1 MVLMQFV
8 RLSNGESIYNRS
20 WQEKGKIVEL
30 LKQMKRPTETRRR
43 REDAD
48 TSDLLCRANR
58 GGNDNKLAEASRS
71 GECGLQ
77 LRRNKSFLK
86 RVLQPLK
93 IVSQQQTS
101 KQRRVEERKSKNVI
115 RLLPLPTTTTAAA
128 TTITAAAAAAAIADA
143 ILPLL
148 VSYLERLLLLL
159 NHAHSVAVPS
169 ATTIA
174 AAYAYAYAY
183 TYTFSMQH
191 CNFTNAAAVRLH
203 RRQFVGFNNRNIQI
217 LAIHVNDA
225 RKLLRLW
232 TSKLQAVQIYSIRHN
247 NKEHQRQSTNM

>member
-128 TTITAAAAAAAIADA
+128 AAAIADA

-232 TSKLQAVQIYSIRHN
+232 TFKLQAVQIYSIN
-247 NKEHQRQSTNM
+247 QFYYFYKTLILPA

>member
-1 MVLMQFV
+1 MKQRQPQQATKTTNINCHATTATTTTVVAAIYDQKFL
-8 RLSNGESIYNRS
+8 LSLAAMTTS
-20 WQEKGKIVEL
+20 WQRLVALVSVACSCGGIKVSSN
-30 LKQMKRPTETRRR
+30 
-43 REDAD
+43 AFC
-48 TSDLLCRANR
+48 SR
-58 GGNDNKLAEASRS
+58 GGQGDVEET
-71 GECGLQ
+71 G
-77 LRRNKSFLK
+77 RRIYK
-86 RVLQPLK
+86 
-93 IVSQQQTS
+93 
-101 KQRRVEERKSKNVI
+101 VEERKSKNVI

-128 TTITAAAAAAAIADA
+128 TTITAAAAAAIADA

-232 TSKLQAVQIYSIRHN
+232 TSKLQAVQIYSIN
-247 NKEHQRQSTNM
+247 QFYYFYKTLILPA